1 MFDGSNFTNL
11 NDHTGDPDFTP
22 DVGSFGAVS
31 SFGEDDLGNLYLLDL
46 IDGEVFQ
53 LPEPA
58 GPLSL
63 AAGAL
68 LLLGL
73 RRRAGSQRRRSHDG
87 LVGPSENAA

>member
-1 MFDGSNFTNL
+1 
-11 NDHTGDPDFTP
+11 
-22 DVGSFGAVS
+22 VS

-46 IDGEVFQ
+46 NDGEVFQ

-63 AAGAL
+63 AVGAL

-73 RRRAGSQRRRSHDG
+73 RRRAGPQRRR
-87 LVGPSENAA
+87 